1 MAQLRPLLTAFV
13 AAGALPV
20 TLLAAGIA
28 DQEVAF
34 LTRRDGNFEI
44 YLKCPDGREVNLT
57 NHPAYDYGMSW
68 SPDGSKLA
76 FATRRDGDEEIY
88 ELDLASGA
96 LRNLTNNPAT
106 DTQPSWSPDGGAV
119 AFFSDREAEG
129 PDPHLRRDLHVLTI
143 ATGEVRRL
151 TRNALY
157 EESAGWTPDGREL
170 VFCRMRPA
178 ADGGGPVV
186 CDLWALEVT
195 SGAERRLTDRPGFS
209 SAPDASRAG
218 APILFHGR
226 DGDRHELL
234 ALDRASGAVT
244 NLTGDERED
253 WQPAWSHDGTEI
265 VWCAGERPHEYD
277 IWVMSADGS
286 RRRPLVVHPGREEL
300 PVPRPPVA
308 GGGPCTAPAP
318 PTP

>member
-1 MAQLRPLLTAFV
+1 MLTMRRF
-13 AAGALPV
+13 
-20 TLLAAGIA
+20 LAAVASGGVLATPLPGSGIA
-28 DQEVAF
+28 GQEVAF
-34 LTRRDGNFEI
+34 LTKRDGNFEV
-44 YLKCPDGREVNLT
+44 YLRCRDGRELNLT

-76 FATRRDGDEEIY
+76 FATRRDGNEEIY

-96 LRNLTNNPAT
+96 LRNLTANPAT
-106 DTQPSWSPDGGAV
+106 DTQPSWSPDGAAV

-129 PDPHLRRDLHVLTI
+129 PDPHLRRDLHVLTL

-157 EESAGWTPDGREL
+157 EETASWTPDGREL
-170 VFCRMRPA
+170 VFCRMRA
-178 ADGGGPVV
+178 VTTEGEPVV
-186 CDLWALEVT
+186 CDLWSIDVA
-195 SGAERRLTDRPGFS
+195 SGVERRLTDRPGFS
-209 SAPDASRAG
+209 SAPDAKRAG

-226 DGDRHELL
+226 DGHRHDLL
-234 ALDRASGAVT
+234 ALDPASGAVT

-253 WQPAWSHDGTEI
+253 WQPAWSHDGSEI

-286 RRRPLVVHPGREEL
+286 GRRPLIVHPGREEW
-300 PVPRPPVA
+300 PVPRPVA
-308 GGGPCTAPAP
+308 AAGGPCSAPAAPAP
-318 PTP
+318 